1 MSKANV
7 VLPIS
12 VRYTTTDG
20 TVANGATFAPA
31 VGHAYVVD
39 ATIIASDG
47 TTTASYGRVG
57 TFEYTAAGTLGQV
70 STTYAPWSHED
81 IAAPMNVDLD
91 ADDTNKLIR
100 VRVTGDPGRTIKWNI
115 DLNIREIV
123 N

>member
-31 VGHAYVVD
+31 VGHAYVVT
-39 ATIIASDG
+39 ATVVASDG
-47 TTTASYGRVG
+47 TTTASYGRVA
-57 TFEYTAAGTLGQV
+57 TFDYTAAGTLAQV
-70 STTYAPWSHED
+70 GTTAALWTHED
-81 IAAPMNVDLD
+81 IAAPMNVDID
-91 ADDTNKLIR
+91 ADDTTKLIR
-100 VRVTGDPGRTIKWNI
+100 VRVTGDPGRTIRFNI
-115 DLNIREIV
+115 DTDIREIV